1 MDSKTI
7 AIIAAVAVAIVA
19 IAAAAILLTKDGGET
34 NSSDGG
40 LTGNYLVVYGNANGD
55 AYLDQKDVDF
65 IQKIVDKKTTWNK
78 AANPYADTD
87 HDGKITANDVTVLKK
102 FLKGESATM
111 YYTDWNLDVD
121 SIQYPLTGNVAVT
134 QVESIYMSTI
144 VGFYDDITHINR
156 PESWFKP
163 NLRTDM
169 FPGLIDRV
177 KSTGDYTLNI
187 ENIVSSGVKIVLGA
201 ISSLDDTTRQTLKS
215 YGIQGI
221 ALPVMK
227 DMHGLDWNTSIVTLG
242 VMMNKQDNTKEY
254 IDYLN
259 KLQDKVSK
267 AAEKIS
273 GYTFIDVFGPVSKN
287 DITMSI
293 ETEGQA
299 GISYGDVVNMKW
311 INLVPSFTGAGDGY
325 ITVETEKIITAN
337 PDVILVLT
345 FGTFSE
351 SDTPESLKAAYV
363 DKEAFRGTDAYANRN
378 VYFAAWN
385 IYGSVLGLPCILYL
399 ASQIWPDVF
408 DEADAIAVA
417 QEFFDKFT
425 NLDKKVEDVLGLL
438 PVKMP

>member
-1 MDSKTI
+1 MNNR
-7 AIIAAVAVAIVA
+7 VVAIVA
-19 IAAAAILLTKDGGET
+19 VVIVAVIAIAVCAFLLTQNNDKST
-34 NSSDGG
+34 TSDG

-55 AYLDQKDVDF
+55 AYLNQDDVDF
-65 IQKIVDKKTTWNK
+65 IQDILDGKTTWSK
-78 AANPYADTD
+78 ADNPYADTD
-87 HDGKITANDVTVLKK
+87 HNGKITSNDVTVLKK
-102 FLKGESATM
+102 FLKGEKATM
-111 YYTDWNLDVD
+111 YYTDWNLEVD
-121 SIQYPLTGNVAVT
+121 SINYPLTGKVAVT

-156 PESWFKP
+156 PESWFAS

-177 KSTGDYTLNI
+177 KSTGNYNLNI
-187 ENIVSSGVKIVLGA
+187 ENVVSSGVSIVLGA
-201 ISSLDDTTRQTLKS
+201 ISSLDDNTRATLKS

-227 DMHGLDWNTSIVTLG
+227 DMNGLDWNTSIVTLG
-242 VMMNKQDNTKEY
+242 VMMNKQKNTAEY
-254 IDYLN
+254 IEYLAD
-259 KLQDKVSK
+259 LQQKVSK

-273 GYTFIDVFGPVSKN
+273 GMTFIDVFGPVGK
-287 DITMSI
+287 DDTTMSI

-311 INLVPSFTGAGDGY
+311 INLVPAFIAAGDGY
-325 ITVETEKIITAN
+325 VTVETEKIITAN

-363 DKEAFRGTDAYANRN
+363 DQEAFRGTDAYANKN
-378 VYFAAWN
+378 VFFAAWN
-385 IYGSVLGLPCILYL
+385 VYGSVLGLPCILYL

-408 DEADAIAVA
+408 DEDEAVQIA

-425 NLDKKVEDVLGLL
+425 NLNKDVKDVLGLF
-438 PVKMP
+438 PVRMS

>member
-1 MDSKTI
+1 MNNRVI
-7 AIIAAVAVAIVA
+7 AIVA
-19 IAAAAILLTKDGGET
+19 VVIVAVIAIAVCAFLLTQNNDKST
-34 NSSDGG
+34 TSDG

-55 AYLDQKDVDF
+55 AYLNQDDVDF
-65 IQKIVDKKTTWNK
+65 IQDILDGKTTWSK
-78 AANPYADTD
+78 ADNPYADTD
-87 HDGKITANDVTVLKK
+87 HNGKITSNDVTVLKK
-102 FLKGESATM
+102 FLKGEKATM
-111 YYTDWNLDVD
+111 YYTDWNLEVD
-121 SIQYPLTGNVAVT
+121 SINYPLTGKVAVT

-156 PESWFKP
+156 PESWFAS

-177 KSTGDYTLNI
+177 KSTGNYNLNI
-187 ENIVSSGVKIVLGA
+187 ENVVSSGVSIVLGA
-201 ISSLDDTTRQTLKS
+201 ISSLDDNTRATLKS

-227 DMHGLDWNTSIVTLG
+227 DMNGLDWNTSIVTLG
-242 VMMNKQDNTKEY
+242 VMMNKQKNTAEY
-254 IDYLN
+254 IEYLAD
-259 KLQDKVSK
+259 LQQKVSK

-273 GYTFIDVFGPVSKN
+273 GMTFIDVFGPVGK
-287 DITMSI
+287 DDTTMSI

-311 INLVPSFTGAGDGY
+311 INLVPAFTAAGDGY
-325 ITVETEKIITAN
+325 VTVETEKVITAN

-363 DKEAFRGTDAYANRN
+363 DQEAFRGTDAYANKN

-385 IYGSVLGLPCILYL
+385 VYGSVLGLPCILYL

-408 DEADAIAVA
+408 DEDEAVQIA

-425 NLDKKVEDVLGLL
+425 NLNKDVKDVLGLF
-438 PVKMP
+438 PVRMS

>member
-1 MDSKTI
+1 MNNRVI
-7 AIIAAVAVAIVA
+7 AIVA
-19 IAAAAILLTKDGGET
+19 VVIVAVIAIVVCAFLLTQNNDKST
-34 NSSDGG
+34 TSDG

-55 AYLDQKDVDF
+55 AYLNQDDVDF
-65 IQKIVDKKTTWNK
+65 IQDILDGKTTWSK
-78 AANPYADTD
+78 ADNPYADTD
-87 HDGKITANDVTVLKK
+87 HNGKITSNDVTVLKK
-102 FLKGESATM
+102 FLKGEKATM
-111 YYTDWNLDVD
+111 YYTDWNLEVD
-121 SIQYPLTGNVAVT
+121 SINYPLTGKVAVT

-156 PESWFKP
+156 PESWFAS

-177 KSTGDYTLNI
+177 KSTGNYNLNI
-187 ENIVSSGVKIVLGA
+187 ENVVSSGVSIVLGA
-201 ISSLDDTTRQTLKS
+201 ISSLDDNTRATLKS

-227 DMHGLDWNTSIVTLG
+227 DMNGLDWNTSIVTLG
-242 VMMNKQDNTKEY
+242 VMMNKQKNTAEY
-254 IDYLN
+254 IEYLAD
-259 KLQDKVSK
+259 LQQKVSK

-273 GYTFIDVFGPVSKN
+273 GMTFIDVFGPVGK
-287 DITMSI
+287 DDTTMSI

-311 INLVPSFTGAGDGY
+311 INLVPAFTAAGDGY
-325 ITVETEKIITAN
+325 VTVETEKVITAN

-363 DKEAFRGTDAYANRN
+363 DQEAFRGTDAYANKN

-385 IYGSVLGLPCILYL
+385 VYGSVLGLPCILYL

-408 DEADAIAVA
+408 DEDEAVQIA

-425 NLDKKVEDVLGLL
+425 NLNKDVKDVLGLF
-438 PVKMP
+438 PVRMS